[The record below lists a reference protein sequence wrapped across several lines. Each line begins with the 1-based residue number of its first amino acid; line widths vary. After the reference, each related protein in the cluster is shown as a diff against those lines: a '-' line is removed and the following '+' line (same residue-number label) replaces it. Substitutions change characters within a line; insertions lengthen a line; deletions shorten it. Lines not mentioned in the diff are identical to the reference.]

1 MFPILLITA
10 FIYINS
16 DNSLKNESKQ
26 SSLSEIHR
34 IRDTA
39 EMLLTFA
46 KNTAIKTATQDN
58 TQIFFYAK
66 DFSNISSNVVSDIKA
81 FQKNFTYINTYI
93 DSCFMYS
100 ENNGYIIST
109 EGTVSADKFSD
120 KSFSDFIKYNKK
132 NYLLTIIPSEK
143 FDFKYVSLIPEDYF
157 KINTTSIWFTVFT
170 ALVITLFA
178 CIILTIIITVKNY
191 KPLQNI
197 ISIIEKPENYIEPK
211 IGNTNQRIKLIF
223 GNAYGIYFDE
233 TQSVGTTV
241 NILIPNIKTLE

>member
-1 MFPILLITA
+1 
-10 FIYINS
+10 
-16 DNSLKNESKQ
+16 
-26 SSLSEIHR
+26 
-34 IRDTA
+34 
-39 EMLLTFA
+39 
-46 KNTAIKTATQDN
+46 
-58 TQIFFYAK
+58 
-66 DFSNISSNVVSDIKA
+66 
-81 FQKNFTYINTYI
+81 
-93 DSCFMYS
+93 MYS

-120 KSFSDFIKYNKK
+120 KSFSDFIKYNKR

-157 KINTTSIWFTVFT
+157 KINTTSIRFTVFT
-170 ALVITLFA
+170 ALIITLFA
-178 CIILTIIITVKNY
+178 CIILTIIITVKTY

-197 ISIIEKPENYIEPK
+197 ISIIDKPENYTEPK